1 MQLIYAGKTDRC
13 HTNGINVPEGF
24 NITHTSN
31 HRSCEKSANEHL
43 EKVVFPYL
51 SKKREQLK
59 MPKDQKALLI
69 FDVFK
74 GQTTQQVKDV
84 ILANNCVYVFVP
96 KNLTNHFQPLDLN
109 VNGQAK
115 PFLEGKFESW
125 YADQV
130 TKEIEKGANVHFVN
144 IGTKLSVVKPSH
156 ARWLISF
163 YDHMQNNRE
172 MIMKAFQMAGITPIA
187 EIEIPD
193 EDSFKNI

>member
-1 MQLIYAGKTDRC
+1 METFLPMQLIYAGKTDRC
-13 HTNGINVPEGF
+13 HPNGIF
-24 NITHTSN
+24 NITHTLN
-31 HRSCEKSANEHL
+31 HWSCEKSAIEYL

-59 MPKDQKALLI
+59 MQKNKKALLI

-115 PFLEGKFESW
+115 QFLKRKFESW

-130 TKEIEKGANVHFVN
+130 TKEIEKGTNVYSMN
-144 IGTKLSVVKPSH
+144 IKTKLLVVKPLH
-156 ARWLISF
+156 AR
-163 YDHMQNNRE
+163 
-172 MIMKAFQMAGITPIA
+172 
-187 EIEIPD
+187 
-193 EDSFKNI
+193 